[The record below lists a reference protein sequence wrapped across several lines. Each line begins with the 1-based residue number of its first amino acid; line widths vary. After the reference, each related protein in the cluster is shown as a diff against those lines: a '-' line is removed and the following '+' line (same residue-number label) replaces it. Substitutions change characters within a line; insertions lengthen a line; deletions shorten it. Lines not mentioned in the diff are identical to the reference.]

1 MKKTNKQVNQKQ
13 KQNILNAVQLL
24 KRTKDLFGGTNKVV
38 VETYPV
44 SVGLLGRVKEEKKF
58 YEVNGFRATTNPKV
72 EAIKTVSPEFL
83 EEVANFL
90 VKEPNNVH
98 AQNITKTLIKGA
110 NFE

>member
-24 KRTKDLFGGTNKVV
+24 KRTKDLFGGTNKVI

-58 YEVNGFRATTNPKV
+58 YEVNGFRAITNPKV

-90 VKEPNNVH
+90 EKEPNNVY
-98 AQNITKTLIKGA
+98 AQNITKTLVKGA
-110 NFE
+110 NF